1 MCLSIP
7 AKIITLNGIEA
18 QVSVGGAIRNANLQL
33 IENPKIGDY
42 VLLHAGFAI
51 NVISEKEA
59 KETIEILTEIERLNR
74 LEEDSETN

>member
-7 AKIITLNGIEA
+7 AKIISINGNEA

-33 IENPKIGDY
+33 LENSKVGDY

-51 NVISEKEA
+51 QTLSDNEA
-59 KETIEILTEIERLNR
+59 KETFKILTELEKFNRLNY
-74 LEEDSETN
+74 DS